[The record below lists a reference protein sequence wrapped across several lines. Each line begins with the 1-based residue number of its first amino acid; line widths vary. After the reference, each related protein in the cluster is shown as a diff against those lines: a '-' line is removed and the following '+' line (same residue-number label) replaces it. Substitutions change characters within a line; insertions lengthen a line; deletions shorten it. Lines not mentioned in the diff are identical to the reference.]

1 MILIGIFEKEAFNDY
16 EVKMEKAKAAEKKL
30 ADLWTESVEATAD
43 LKRLDDQIKQAK
55 VEIGVA
61 IVAGKAADNSKLT
74 SLLEKRAEIELR
86 LAELGKQINDV
97 IIRMV
102 LGVHVRNL
110 RVCSVSKIG
119 I

>member
-1 MILIGIFEKEAFNDY
+1 MVSSKTI
-16 EVKMEKAKAAEKKL
+16 EKKL
-30 ADLWTESVEATAD
+30 NDLRAASVEAGVE

-86 LAELGKQINDV
+86 LAELGKQINDAKAE
-97 IIRMV
+97 
-102 LGVHVRNL
+102 LKGA
-110 RVCSVSKIG
+110 KG
-119 I
+119 

>member
-1 MILIGIFEKEAFNDY
+1 
-16 EVKMEKAKAAEKKL
+16 VVSSKAAEKKL

-74 SLLEKRAEIELR
+74 SLLEKRDELGMRLNALAKKIQDTQAE
-86 LAELGKQINDV
+86 LAEAKAVERTAAIEAYKAESAKQV
-97 IIRMV
+97 QMSC
-102 LGVHVRNL
+102 G
-110 RVCSVSKIG
+110 
-119 I
+119 

>member
-30 ADLWTESVEATAD
+30 ADLWTESVEAAAD

-86 LAELGKQINDV
+86 LADLGMQINDAKAE
-97 IIRMV
+97 
-102 LGVHVRNL
+102 LKGA
-110 RVCSVSKIG
+110 KG
-119 I
+119 

>member
-1 MILIGIFEKEAFNDY
+1 
-16 EVKMEKAKAAEKKL
+16 VVSSKAAEKKL

-86 LAELGKQINDV
+86 LAELGKQINDAKAE
-97 IIRMV
+97 
-102 LGVHVRNL
+102 LKGA
-110 RVCSVSKIG
+110 KG
-119 I
+119 

>member
-74 SLLEKRAEIELR
+74 SLLEKRAEIEMR
-86 LAELGKQINDV
+86 LSALGKQIRN
-97 IIRMV
+97 
-102 LGVHVRNL
+102 GV
-110 RVCSVSKIG
+110 
-119 I
+119 